1 MQYEEQSF
9 PYKAENETIS
19 CTRAKQKSVEV
30 IKKLEIK
37 KWNMKIEFE
46 RWEIRNENWVLS

>member
-19 CTRAKQKSVEV
+19 CTRPKQKSVEV

-46 RWEIRNENWVLS
+46 WWEIKNENWVLS